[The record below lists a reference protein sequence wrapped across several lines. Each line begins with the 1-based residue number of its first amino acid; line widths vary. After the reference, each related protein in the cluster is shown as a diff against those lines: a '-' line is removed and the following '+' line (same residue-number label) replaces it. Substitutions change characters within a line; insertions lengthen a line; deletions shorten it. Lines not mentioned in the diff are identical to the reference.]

1 MYKLF
6 EFIRSVHVVLL
17 FVVIEGLA
25 LHFYARSTSFTQARL
40 LTGSN
45 RLVGG
50 VHGFFTDIHRY
61 FTLGRENR
69 LLLDRVT
76 ALEEQ
81 LARYRAAEDSARFD
95 RYMEGADKGP
105 YRLVAARVI
114 ANSVNRSR
122 NFLTLD
128 KGRRDGVV
136 PDMAV
141 LSADGAMVGYVASCS
156 DRYAVAVSALN
167 TSFRASGKLVGSEYF
182 GSIHWDGSDRNTV
195 TMTEL
200 SKYAVP
206 EPGDEVVSTGY
217 SLYFPADVPI
227 GRVQSAELNE
237 NKTSYTVRIR
247 LAADMTALGDVILVE
262 NRDLDELQS
271 LQMP

>member
-1 MYKLF
+1 M
-6 EFIRSVHVVLL
+6 LL
-17 FVVIEGLA
+17 FVLIEGA
-25 LHFYARSTSFTQARL
+25 AIHFYAHSTSFTQARL

-45 RLVGG
+45 RIAGG
-50 VHGFFTDIHRY
+50 VHGFFSGIRRY

-69 LLLDRVT
+69 ILRHRT
-76 ALEEQ
+76 LEEQ
-81 LARYRAAEDSARFD
+81 LAGYRAAGDSLLFA

-105 YRLVAARVI
+105 YRLVTARAI
-114 ANSVNRSR
+114 SNSVNRSR
-122 NFLTLD
+122 NFITLD

-141 LSADGAMVGYVASCS
+141 LSADGAMVGYVATCS

-167 TSFRASGKLVGSEYF
+167 TSFRPNP
-182 GSIHWDGSDRNTV
+182 WDGTDRNTV

-200 SKYAVP
+200 SKYASP

-227 GRVQSAELNE
+227 GRVESAELNE

-262 NRDLDELQS
+262 NRGLDELQS
-271 LQMP
+271 LQEP

>member
-1 MYKLF
+1 M
-6 EFIRSVHVVLL
+6 LL
-17 FVVIEGLA
+17 FVLIEGA
-25 LHFYARSTSFTQARL
+25 AIHFYAHSTSFTQARL

-45 RLVGG
+45 RIAGG
-50 VHGFFTDIHRY
+50 VHGFFSGIRRY

-69 LLLDRVT
+69 ILLDRIAT
-76 ALEEQ
+76 LEEQ
-81 LARYRAAEDSARFD
+81 LAGYRAAGDSLLFA
-95 RYMEGADKGP
+95 RYMEADKGP
-105 YRLVAARVI
+105 YRLVTARAI
-114 ANSVNRSR
+114 SNSVNRSR
-122 NFLTLD
+122 NFITLD

-141 LSADGAMVGYVASCS
+141 LSADGAMVGYVATCS

-167 TSFRASGKLVGSEYF
+167 TSFRASGKIAGSDYF
-182 GSIHWDGSDRNTV
+182 GSIHWDGTDRNTV

-200 SKYAVP
+200 SKYASP

-227 GRVQSAELNE
+227 GRVESAELNE

-262 NRDLDELQS
+262 NRGLDELQS
-271 LQMP
+271 LQEP

>member
-1 MYKLF
+1 M
-6 EFIRSVHVVLL
+6 LL
-17 FVVIEGLA
+17 FVLIEGA
-25 LHFYARSTSFTQARL
+25 AIHFYAHSTSFTQARL

-45 RLVGG
+45 RIAGG
-50 VHGFFTDIHRY
+50 VHGFFSGIRRY

-69 LLLDRVT
+69 ILLDRIAT
-76 ALEEQ
+76 LEEQ
-81 LARYRAAEDSARFD
+81 LAGYRAAGDSLLFA

-105 YRLVAARVI
+105 YRLVTARAI
-114 ANSVNRSR
+114 SNSVNRS
-122 NFLTLD
+122 LD

-141 LSADGAMVGYVASCS
+141 LSADGAMVGYVATCS

-167 TSFRASGKLVGSEYF
+167 TSFRASGKIAGSDYF
-182 GSIHWDGSDRNTV
+182 GSIHWDGTDRNTV

-200 SKYAVP
+200 SKYASP

-227 GRVQSAELNE
+227 GRVESAELNE

-262 NRDLDELQS
+262 NRGLDELQS
-271 LQMP
+271 LQEP

>member
-1 MYKLF
+1 M
-6 EFIRSVHVVLL
+6 LL
-17 FVVIEGLA
+17 FVLIEGA
-25 LHFYARSTSFTQARL
+25 AIHFYAHSTSFTQARL

-45 RLVGG
+45 RIAGG
-50 VHGFFTDIHRY
+50 VHGFFSGIRRY

-69 LLLDRVT
+69 ILLDRIAT
-76 ALEEQ
+76 LEEQ
-81 LARYRAAEDSARFD
+81 LAGYRAAGDSLLFA

-105 YRLVAARVI
+105 YRLVTARAI
-114 ANSVNRSR
+114 SNSVNRSR
-122 NFLTLD
+122 NFITLD
-128 KGRRDGVV
+128 KGRRDRVV
-136 PDMAV
+136 PHMAV
-141 LSADGAMVGYVASCS
+141 LSADGAMVGYVATCS

-167 TSFRASGKLVGSEYF
+167 TSFRASGKIAGSDYF
-182 GSIHWDGSDRNTV
+182 GSIHWDGTDRNTV

-200 SKYAVP
+200 SKYASP

-227 GRVQSAELNE
+227 GRVESAELNE

-262 NRDLDELQS
+262 NRGLDELQS
-271 LQMP
+271 LQEP

>member
-6 EFIRSVHVVLL
+6 EFIRSVHAVLL
-17 FVVIEGLA
+17 FVLIEGLA
-25 LHFYARSTSFTQARL
+25 LHFYARSTPFTQARL

-45 RLVGG
+45 RVVGG
-50 VHGFFTDIHRY
+50 VHGLFTGIHRY

-69 LLLDRVT
+69 ALLERVT

-81 LARYRAAEDSARFD
+81 LARYRAAEDSVRYD
-95 RYMEGADKGP
+95 RYMQGADKGP
-105 YRLVAARVI
+105 YRLVTARAI
-114 ANSVNRSR
+114 SNSVNRSR
-122 NFLTLD
+122 NFITLD

-141 LSADGAMVGYVASCS
+141 LSADGAMVGYVASCTE
-156 DRYAVAVSALN
+156 RYAVAVSALN
-167 TSFRASGKLVGSEYF
+167 TSFRASGKIAGSDYF
-182 GSIHWDGSDRNTV
+182 GSIHWDGTDRRCV

-200 SKYAVP
+200 SKYAEP
-206 EPGDEVVSTGY
+206 RPGDEVVSTGY

-227 GRVQSAELNE
+227 GRVERAELNE

-247 LAADMTALGDVILVE
+247 LQADMTALGDVILVE
-262 NRDLDELQS
+262 NRGLDELRT
-271 LQMP
+271 LQEP

>member
-1 MYKLF
+1 M
-6 EFIRSVHVVLL
+6 LL
-17 FVVIEGLA
+17 FVLIEGA
-25 LHFYARSTSFTQARL
+25 AIHFYAHSTSFTQARL

-45 RLVGG
+45 RIAGG
-50 VHGFFTDIHRY
+50 VHGFFSGIRRY

-69 LLLDRVT
+69 ILLDRIAT
-76 ALEEQ
+76 LEEQ
-81 LARYRAAEDSARFD
+81 LAGYRAAGDSLLFA

-105 YRLVAARVI
+105 YRLVTARAI
-114 ANSVNRSR
+114 SNSVNRSR
-122 NFLTLD
+122 NFITLD

-141 LSADGAMVGYVASCS
+141 LPADGAMVGYVATCS

-167 TSFRASGKLVGSEYF
+167 TSFRASGKIAGSDYF
-182 GSIHWDGSDRNTV
+182 GSIHWDGTDRNTV

-200 SKYAVP
+200 SKYASP

-227 GRVQSAELNE
+227 GRVESAELNE

-262 NRDLDELQS
+262 NRGLDELQS
-271 LQMP
+271 LQEP

>member
-1 MYKLF
+1 M
-6 EFIRSVHVVLL
+6 LL
-17 FVVIEGLA
+17 FVLIEGA
-25 LHFYARSTSFTQARL
+25 AIHFYAHSTSFTQARL
-40 LTGSN
+40 LAGSN
-45 RLVGG
+45 RIAGG
-50 VHGFFTDIHRY
+50 VHGFFSGIRRY

-69 LLLDRVT
+69 ILLDRIAT
-76 ALEEQ
+76 LEEQ
-81 LARYRAAEDSARFD
+81 LAGYRAAGDSLLFA

-105 YRLVAARVI
+105 YRLVTARAI
-114 ANSVNRSR
+114 SNSVNRSR
-122 NFLTLD
+122 NFITLD
-128 KGRRDGVV
+128 KGRRDGGV

-141 LSADGAMVGYVASCS
+141 LSADGAMVGYVATCS

-167 TSFRASGKLVGSEYF
+167 TSFRASGKIAGSDYF
-182 GSIHWDGSDRNTV
+182 GSIHWDGTDRNTV

-200 SKYAVP
+200 SKYASP

-227 GRVQSAELNE
+227 GRLQSAELNE

-262 NRDLDELQS
+262 NRGLDELQS
-271 LQMP
+271 LQEP